1 MTPHPTPTSW
11 LEALTES
18 YWQASCI
25 LNGKPCGGALTFQT
39 AIAHLQSLANN
50 TLYPRLRLLAGST
63 LASRAP
69 SDVSV
74 A

>member
-1 MTPHPTPTSW
+1 MTAPPTPPTI
-11 LEALTES
+11 LEAFTES

-69 SDVSV
+69 GDVEV